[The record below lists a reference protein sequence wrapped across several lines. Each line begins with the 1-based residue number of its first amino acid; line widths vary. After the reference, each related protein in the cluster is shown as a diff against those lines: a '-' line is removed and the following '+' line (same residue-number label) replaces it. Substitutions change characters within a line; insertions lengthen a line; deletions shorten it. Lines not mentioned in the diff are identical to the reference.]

1 MSTRGKSP
9 SPASR
14 RARAIP
20 RGAGGKWAVRI
31 ATSPD
36 ALADGGGDDGDS
48 LPSPLRTELDFSE
61 GHDKYSQFFYR
72 PHFLIALSVGTLGL
86 YAAAFHTRSADF
98 ASNVKRGLLGV
109 CAAFLLYCSLPTPV
123 PNSVFKRPHPIFWR
137 LVTGASIVYFM
148 FLIFL
153 LFQTVHDGRILV
165 AHIDPCH
172 NGVVQ
177 CAPGV
182 EIGSAL
188 GVTQELPERD
198 YAAHCELYT
207 GGANCRLWA
216 NLAKGEEPC
225 FGHLQPAL
233 EDEFVVAH
241 FLGWLG
247 KSLIFRHAGVA
258 WFNSIV
264 FEFVEMSFE
273 HWMPNFAECWWDHW
287 IMDVLT
293 ANLGGIIL
301 GHMVMHYFSVK
312 QYRWMN
318 VSEIPDVKG
327 KVVSNPSTLLS
338 YCYIGL
344 FY

>member
-1 MSTRGKSP
+1 MRRTASSTPAAPIAGSGPTSP
-9 SPASR
+9 
-14 RARAIP
+14 RARSRASGTCSP
-20 RGAGGKWAVRI
+20 R
-31 ATSPD
+31 S
-36 ALADGGGDDGDS
+36 
-48 LPSPLRTELDFSE
+48 
-61 GHDKYSQFFYR
+61 
-72 PHFLIALSVGTLGL
+72 
-86 YAAAFHTRSADF
+86 
-98 ASNVKRGLLGV
+98 
-109 CAAFLLYCSLPTPV
+109 
-123 PNSVFKRPHPIFWR
+123 
-137 LVTGASIVYFM
+137 
-148 FLIFL
+148 
-153 LFQTVHDGRILV
+153 
-165 AHIDPCH
+165 
-172 NGVVQ
+172 
-177 CAPGV
+177 
-182 EIGSAL
+182 
-188 GVTQELPERD
+188 
-198 YAAHCELYT
+198 
-207 GGANCRLWA
+207 
-216 NLAKGEEPC
+216 
-225 FGHLQPAL
+225 
-233 EDEFVVAH
+233 DEFVVAH